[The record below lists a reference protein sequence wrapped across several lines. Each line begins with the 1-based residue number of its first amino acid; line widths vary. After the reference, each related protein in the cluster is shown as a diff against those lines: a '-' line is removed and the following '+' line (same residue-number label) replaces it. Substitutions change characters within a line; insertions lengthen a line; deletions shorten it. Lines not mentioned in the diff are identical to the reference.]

1 MINEQKSTPAF
12 VKKGNSACIDID
24 CFLKAPMSEA
34 FNLST
39 EEIQDLQDLS
49 ESHKHFTIPTD
60 TTNTTY
66 IVKEIPISKYLWQAT
81 RTGQPTIVKDNIPG
95 LEGIPICNIKE
106 YR

>member
-34 FNLST
+34 INLST
-39 EEIQDLQDLS
+39 EEIQDLS
-49 ESHKHFTIPTD
+49 ENHKHFTIPTD

-66 IVKEIPISKYLWQAT
+66 IVKEIPIS
-81 RTGQPTIVKDNIPG
+81 
-95 LEGIPICNIKE
+95 
-106 YR
+106 